1 MKASRVLVRC
11 LENEGVER
19 IFGIPG
25 EENMDTMDALADSS
39 IKFILTKH
47 ENSAAYMAGVQARLT
62 NQPGVCLSTLGPG
75 ATNMVNGVA
84 DAFLSNLPLI
94 ALCGQAG
101 QARMDPPQKQVLDL
115 VSLYKPVTKESFS
128 VRTPST
134 VPMLVRKAFDTA
146 RRERPGPV
154 MLELPEDV
162 MKQDCGEEPIPV
174 SPIIRARHESS
185 ALSRI
190 AEVLGRSER
199 PLILAG
205 HGIVRSDAGR
215 ELKAFARSWNI
226 PVAHTW
232 MGSGVMSFEDP
243 LSLNTVGM
251 RNFDTALAAFE
262 KADVILLVGYDPP
275 EFQPQFWNI
284 GRQKTI
290 IYIGEA
296 PVGYAHNLQVNIQVL
311 GGLKYMLKSLYRIG
325 VPKHNWVSEIR
336 ERLWK
341 ELNSI
346 QSDGGGMHPKNAVKA
361 VREVLGLGDI
371 VVPDV
376 GAHLIWFARNY
387 PVRKENTLLLPN
399 GLITMGV
406 GVPGAL
412 AAKLCRP
419 ERDVVAVVGDAGFM
433 MTSAELET
441 AQRVGANFVTVIF
454 NDSAL
459 GLIKVKMRRSCGR
472 DYGCDFSNPDFVKYA
487 ESFGAKGYRVERADE
502 LKETLKRCLKA
513 KELAVIDA
521 KVDYSGNDELFL
533 SSSTGGNGRQEAL

>member
-1 MKASRVLVRC
+1 MKASQVLVKC
-11 LENEGVER
+11 LENEGVQR

-39 IKFILTKH
+39 IEFILTKH
-47 ENSAAYMAGVQARLT
+47 ENSAAYMAGMQARLN

-84 DAFLSNLPLI
+84 DAFLSNIPLI

-101 QARMDPPQKQVLDL
+101 QTRMDPPQKQVIDL

-128 VRTPST
+128 IRVPST

-154 MLELPEDV
+154 MLETPEDI
-162 MKQDCGEEPIPV
+162 MRQDCAETPIAIC
-174 SPIIRARHESS
+174 PIVRARHESS

-190 AEVLGRSER
+190 AELLSQSER
-199 PLILAG
+199 PLVLAG
-205 HGIVRSDAGR
+205 HGIVRADASK
-215 ELKAFARSWNI
+215 ELKAFVRSWNI

-232 MGSGVMSFEDP
+232 MGSGIVSFDDP

-251 RNFDTALAAFE
+251 RNFDTVLPAFE
-262 KADVILLVGYDPP
+262 RADVIMLAGYDPP

-284 GRQKTI
+284 GRPKTI
-290 IYIGEA
+290 VYIGEA
-296 PVGYAHNLQVNIQVL
+296 PVGYAHNLNVNIQVL

-325 VPKHNWVSEIR
+325 VPKKNWVSDIR
-336 ERLWK
+336 GRLW
-341 ELNSI
+341 EEVNST
-346 QSDGGGMHPKNAVKA
+346 QPDGVGMNPKNAVKA
-361 VREVLGLGDI
+361 VREVMGLGDI

-387 PVRKENTLLLPN
+387 PVRRENTLLLPN

-412 AAKLCRP
+412 AAKMCRP

-433 MTSAELET
+433 MTSA
-441 AQRVGANFVTVIF
+441 
-454 NDSAL
+454 
-459 GLIKVKMRRSCGR
+459 
-472 DYGCDFSNPDFVKYA
+472 
-487 ESFGAKGYRVERADE
+487 
-502 LKETLKRCLKA
+502 
-513 KELAVIDA
+513 
-521 KVDYSGNDELFL
+521 
-533 SSSTGGNGRQEAL
+533 

>member
-1 MKASRVLVRC
+1 MKASRVLVNC
-11 LENEGVER
+11 LENEGVQR

-39 IKFILTKH
+39 IEFILTKH

-62 NQPGVCLSTLGPG
+62 NQPGICLSTLGPG

-101 QARMDPPQKQVLDL
+101 QNRMDPSQKQVIDL
-115 VSLYKPVTKESFS
+115 VNLYKPVTKESLS
-128 VRTPST
+128 VRSPST

-154 MLELPEDV
+154 MLELPEDI
-162 MKQDCGEEPIPV
+162 MKLDCPEAPIPV
-174 SPIIRARHESS
+174 CPIVRPRHESS
-185 ALSRI
+185 ALNRI
-190 AEVLGRSER
+190 AEVLSQAER
-199 PLILAG
+199 PLVLAG
-205 HGIVRSDAGR
+205 HGIIRAEASKELRS
-215 ELKAFARSWNI
+215 FARSWNI

-232 MGSGVMSFEDP
+232 MGSGIMSFEDP

-251 RNFDTALAAFE
+251 RNFDIALAAFE
-262 KADVILLVGYDPP
+262 KADVIMLAGYDPP

-284 GRQKTI
+284 GKPKTI
-290 IYIGEA
+290 VYIGEA
-296 PVGYAHNLQVNIQVL
+296 PVGYAHNLNVNIQVL
-311 GGLKYMLKSLYRIG
+311 GGLRYMLKSLYRIG
-325 VPKHNWVSEIR
+325 VPKHNWISDIR
-336 ERLWK
+336 DRLW
-341 ELNSI
+341 EEVNSI
-346 QSDGGGMHPKNAVKA
+346 HPDGAGMNPKNAVKA
-361 VREVLGLGDI
+361 VREVMGLGDI

-412 AAKLCRP
+412 AAKMCRP

-441 AQRVGANFVTVIF
+441 AKRVGANFVTIIF
-454 NDSAL
+454 NDSGL
-459 GLIKVKMRRSCGR
+459 GLIKVKMKRSCGR
-472 DYGCDFSNPDFVKYA
+472 DYGCDFNNPDFVKYA
-487 ESFGAKGYRVERADE
+487 ESFGAKGYQVERADE
-502 LKETLKRCLKA
+502 LKETLRRCLKA

-521 KVDYSGNDELFL
+521 KMDYSGNDELFRP
-533 SSSTGGNGRQEAL
+533 SSVESKGCQEV

>member
-1 MKASRVLVRC
+1 MMKASRALVSC
-11 LENEGVER
+11 LENEGVQR

-39 IKFILTKH
+39 IEFVLTKH
-47 ENSAAYMAGVQARLT
+47 ENSAAYMATVQARLT

-84 DAFLSNLPLI
+84 DAFLSNLPLV

-101 QARMDPPQKQVLDL
+101 QNRMDPPQKQVVDL
-115 VSLYKPVTKESFS
+115 INLYKPITKETLSI
-128 VRTPST
+128 RTPST

-162 MKQDCGEEPIPV
+162 MKQDCVETPIPV
-174 SPIIRARHESS
+174 CPIIRARHESG
-185 ALSRI
+185 ALARI
-190 AEVLGRSER
+190 AEVLSQAER
-199 PLILAG
+199 PLIMAG
-205 HGIVRSDAGR
+205 HGVVRADAGK

-232 MGSGVMSFEDP
+232 MGSGILSFDDP

-251 RNFDTALAAFE
+251 RNYDTVIEAFE
-262 KADVILLVGYDPP
+262 KADVIMLAGYDPP
-275 EFQPQFWNI
+275 EFQPQFWNT
-284 GRQKTI
+284 GRKKI
-290 IYIGEA
+290 IVYVGEV
-296 PVGYAHNLQVNIQVL
+296 PVGYAHNLNVNIQVL

-325 VPKHNWVSEIR
+325 VPKSNWVSDIRNRLLKEI
-336 ERLWK
+336 
-341 ELNSI
+341 S
-346 QSDGGGMHPKNAVKA
+346 QTYADCAGMNPKNAVKA
-361 VREVLGLGDI
+361 VREVMGLGDI

-376 GAHLIWFARNY
+376 GAHLIWFARHY

-412 AAKLCRP
+412 AAKICRP
-419 ERDVVAVVGDAGFM
+419 ERDVVAVVGDASFM

-441 AQRVGANFVTVIF
+441 AKRIGANFVTIIF
-454 NDSAL
+454 NDSGL
-459 GLIKVKMRRSCGR
+459 GLIKVKMKRSFGR
-472 DYGCDFSNPDFVKYA
+472 DYGCDFTNPDFIKYA

-502 LKETLKRCLKA
+502 LKETLKRCLRN

-521 KVDYSGNDELFL
+521 KVDYSGNEELFL
-533 SSSTGGNGRQEAL
+533 SSSKEGKGNEA

>member
-1 MKASRVLVRC
+1 MKASRVLIDC
-11 LENEGVER
+11 LENEGVQR

-39 IKFILTKH
+39 IQFILTKH
-47 ENSAAYMAGVQARLT
+47 ENSAAYMAAMQARLT

-101 QARMDPPQKQVLDL
+101 QSRMDPPQKQVIDL
-115 VSLYKPVTKESFS
+115 VSLYRPVTKESFG
-128 VRTPST
+128 VRSPST
-134 VPMLVRKAFDTA
+134 IPMLVRKAFDTA

-154 MLELPEDV
+154 MLELPEDI
-162 MKQDCGEEPIPV
+162 MKQDCAEVPIPV
-174 SPIIRARHESS
+174 CPIMRARHESS

-190 AEVLGRSER
+190 AEVLSQAER
-199 PLILAG
+199 PLVLAG
-205 HGIVRSDAGR
+205 HGVVRAEASR

-232 MGSGVMSFEDP
+232 MGSGIVSFEDP

-251 RNFDTALAAFE
+251 RNFDTAIAAFE
-262 KADVILLVGYDPP
+262 KADVVMLAGYDPP

-284 GRQKTI
+284 GRPKTI
-290 IYIGEA
+290 VYVGEA
-296 PVGYAHNLQVNIQVL
+296 PVGYAHNLSVNIQVL

-325 VPKHNWVSEIR
+325 VPKNNWISDIR
-336 ERLWK
+336 DRLW
-341 ELNSI
+341 EEVNSMHPE
-346 QSDGGGMHPKNAVKA
+346 GAGMHPKNAVKA
-361 VREVLGLGDI
+361 VREVMGLGDM

-387 PVRKENTLLLPN
+387 PVRRENTLLLPN

-412 AAKLCRP
+412 AAKMCRP

-441 AQRVGANFVTVIF
+441 AKRVGANFVTIIF
-454 NDSAL
+454 NDSGL
-459 GLIKVKMRRSCGR
+459 GLIKVKMQRSCGR
-472 DYGCDFSNPDFVKYA
+472 DHGCDFTNPDFVKYA
-487 ESFGAKGYRVERADE
+487 ESFGIKGYRVERADE

-521 KVDYSGNDELFL
+521 KVDYSGNDELFRP
-533 SSSTGGNGRQEAL
+533 SSAIGKGRQEA